1 MAKKFDE
8 SGIAVIEINRDGAI
22 EQYDL
27 NNCYDLF
34 GRSLEPT
41 MTFEAIEARFDELWH
56 SGEVVTF
63 GQFEKGAQA

>member
-1 MAKKFDE
+1 MTKKFNE
-8 SGIAVIEINRDGAI
+8 SGIAVIEMDNDGTI

-56 SGEVVTF
+56 SGEVVKLHKF
-63 GQFEKGAQA
+63 